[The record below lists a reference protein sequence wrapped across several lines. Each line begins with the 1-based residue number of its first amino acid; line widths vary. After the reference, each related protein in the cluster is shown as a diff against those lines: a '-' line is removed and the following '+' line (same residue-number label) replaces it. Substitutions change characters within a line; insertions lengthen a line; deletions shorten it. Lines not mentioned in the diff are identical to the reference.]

1 MQFMH
6 EYNSNLDYK
15 IEIIYYKIIM
25 VKLTVLNMDIS
36 QFEEFFS
43 LFNSLTLF

>member
-1 MQFMH
+1 MH
-6 EYNSNLDYK
+6 EYNSKLDYK